1 MKCNSWE
8 RHSAPT
14 RPSRRGFIAASA
26 ERTWIRL
33 ALLAAAVVLLA
44 GCLAQA
50 HPKKSYFVLE
60 TRLPDTQVNT
70 AKRRTLLIGTVSAAA
85 GYDGRGLV
93 YRVGP
98 DQFDTDFYN
107 EFMAP
112 PARLLADQCAQYLDA
127 SSRRVRAVK
136 TPGLALADY
145 GLETYLETMH
155 GDFTTGPPQAVLAIR
170 FTVNDLRRAPTR
182 VLLDKT
188 YRSAAPL
195 AAKTP
200 EALVTALNGCL
211 EAILAELSGD
221 LDKAV
226 R

>member
-1 MKCNSWE
+1 MKN
-8 RHSAPT
+8 
-14 RPSRRGFIAASA
+14 
-26 ERTWIRL
+26 WISL
-33 ALLAAAVVLLA
+33 ALLAAAVLTLTA
-44 GCLAQA
+44 CLTQA
-50 HPKKSYFVLE
+50 HPQKNLFTLDARPPE
-60 TRLPDTQVNT
+60 TQANT
-70 AKRRTLLIGTVSAAA
+70 AKRRTLLAGTVSAAA
-85 GYDGRGLV
+85 GYDNRGLV

-98 DQFDTDFYN
+98 DQFENDFYN

-127 SSRRVRAVK
+127 ASRRVRVVK

-155 GDFTTGPPQAVLAIR
+155 GDFTADPPQGVMAIR
-170 FTVNDLRRAPTR
+170 FTVNDLRQAPTR

-188 YRSAAPL
+188 YRYSAPM

-200 EALVTALNGCL
+200 EALVAALSRCL
-211 EAILAELSGD
+211 EAILAELNGD
-221 LDKAV
+221 IDKNI

>member
-1 MKCNSWE
+1 MK
-8 RHSAPT
+8 
-14 RPSRRGFIAASA
+14 FK
-26 ERTWIRL
+26 WISL
-33 ALLAAAVVLLA
+33 ALLAAALLLLTA
-44 GCLAQA
+44 CLTQA
-50 HPKKSYFVLE
+50 HPQKNYFTLEVRPPE
-60 TRLPDTQVNT
+60 TRVDT
-70 AKRRTLLIGTVSAAA
+70 AKRRTLLVGTVSAAA
-85 GYDGRGLV
+85 GYDNRGLV

-98 DQFDTDFYN
+98 DKFESDFYN
-107 EFMAP
+107 EFLAP

-170 FTVNDLRRAPTR
+170 FTVNDMRRAPTR

-188 YRSAAPL
+188 YRYTAPM

-200 EALVTALNGCL
+200 EAMVTALSGCL
-211 EAILAELSGD
+211 ESILAELSGD